1 MWPQRLHP
9 QVGAAEHGGI
19 EHSRLQP
26 MIAAADLFNR
36 TQDILLPLPPPLPVP
51 VQPAPLAPT
60 SSCECAPLDAMRCGL
75 VDNGC
80 KTLAGATEQ
89 SHKCKYFNAE
99 VAETTDGKP
108 LVRERSEDGLCLTLV
123 VLQSISFVLTS
134 PTNRKLIC
142 AEIEHCFD
150 ARFQHSRSWSMYAD
164 VCTNEM
170 IWKAT
175 GAKS

>member
-9 QVGAAEHGGI
+9 QVGAAERGGI

-26 MIAAADLFNR
+26 MIAAADPFNR
-36 TQDILLPLPPPLPVP
+36 TQDLPLPLPPPLPVP

-60 SSCECAPLDAMRCGL
+60 SSCVCAQLDAMMCG
-75 VDNGC
+75 VVEHGC

-99 VAETTDGKP
+99 VVENTDGKP

-134 PTNRKLIC
+134 PTNRKLVC
-142 AEIEHCFD
+142 AEIEHCF
-150 ARFQHSRSWSMYAD
+150 
-164 VCTNEM
+164 
-170 IWKAT
+170 
-175 GAKS
+175 